1 MNKKLERTWMG
12 QIDYKSLTKVT
23 QQDLDEGVWDAEHK
37 GLYSKDGKRFLQY
50 IRPQTLPPETPD
62 TFQLKSGVEI
72 ICENAFSECYS
83 TLTSFEIPD
92 SVVAI
97 GTGAF
102 QQMKLPQRG
111 SITIT
116 KGLKYIG
123 YNIFGNIHGI
133 LDVVFEEGI
142 TDIDIANVLDF
153 PAALTVYLPSTLESI
168 GEEGF
173 CSLEVSHIYIAKGNK
188 HFCVDDGVLYDYAK
202 TTLLRCPVTKR
213 GVLKIPEGVTKIAT
227 YAFCLC
233 GYQDAIDAESEPKL
247 SVILPNSLTTI
258 EISAFRA
265 TWIESLYIPS
275 NVSKIEDRAFEWPVN
290 LTIDVAPDNDYYEVR
305 NNLLI
310 DKKEK
315 KVLYGFGNNIEI
327 PNDIKSIA
335 NYALGHLQ
343 LESIVIPEGVTRIG
357 VWNINLN
364 TALHISL
371 PSTIQ
376 RITRSSFCGSSRSP
390 QEVTIEV
397 PLGMEYVFKKK
408 IYDFNDYDIT
418 SFIKENKV

>member
-1 MNKKLERTWMG
+1 MNQEKEKLR
-12 QIDYKSLTKVT
+12 KLTIVT
-23 QQDLDEGVWDAEHK
+23 QQDLDEGVWDDEHK
-37 GLYSKDGKRFLQY
+37 GLYSKDGKRFLRY
-50 IRPQTLPPETPD
+50 ERPQNLMGADPD
-62 TFQLKSGVEI
+62 TFQLKTGVEI
-72 ICENAFSECYS
+72 ICEKAFSEYYS
-83 TLTSFEIPD
+83 PLTSFEIPD

-97 GTGAF
+97 GTEAF

-116 KGLKYIG
+116 KGIKYVG
-123 YNIFGNIHGI
+123 YNIFGSTHGI

-153 PAALTVYLPSTLESI
+153 PAALTVYLPSTLENI

-173 CSLEVSHIYIAKGNK
+173 CSLEVSHIYLADGNK
-188 HFCVDDGVLYDYAK
+188 HFCVEDGVLYDYAK

-233 GYQDAIDAESEPKL
+233 GYQDAIDAETEPKL

-275 NVSKIEDRAFEWPVN
+275 NVSKIEDRSFEWPVS
-290 LTIDVAPDNDYYEVR
+290 LSIEVAPDNEYYEVR

-327 PNDIKSIA
+327 PNDIKTIA
-335 NYALGHLQ
+335 NYALGHL
-343 LESIVIPEGVTRIG
+343 EMKSIVIPEGVARIG

-371 PSTIQ
+371 PSTLQ
-376 RITRSSFCGSSRSP
+376 RITRSSFWGSSNDP
-390 QEVTIEV
+390 QKVTIQV
-397 PLGMEYVFKKK
+397 PFGMGNIFKKK
-408 IYDFNDYDIT
+408 IYDFYDYDIT
-418 SFIKENKV
+418 SFIKESNI